1 MALTGGC
8 KTSFPK
14 PRRSVLETGFIVWFV
29 NFLHAMLLLGIR
41 GALLLV
47 AILNIIDVTQT
58 QHAIH
63 RT

>member
-1 MALTGGC
+1 M
-8 KTSFPK
+8 
-14 PRRSVLETGFIVWFV
+14 ETGFIVWLV

>member
-1 MALTGGC
+1 M
-8 KTSFPK
+8 
-14 PRRSVLETGFIVWFV
+14 ETGLIVWFV

-47 AILNIIDVTQT
+47 AIPNVIDVTQT
-58 QHAIH
+58 QHATH

>member
-14 PRRSVLETGFIVWFV
+14 PRRSVMETGFIVWFV

-41 GALLLV
+41 GALLLA
-47 AILNIIDVTQT
+47 AIPNVIDVTQT
-58 QHAIH
+58 QHATH

>member
-1 MALTGGC
+1 M
-8 KTSFPK
+8 
-14 PRRSVLETGFIVWFV
+14 ETGFIVWFV

-41 GALLLV
+41 GALLLA
-47 AILNIIDVTQT
+47 AIPNVIDVTQT